1 MTDAEDSG
9 WSAIADV
16 WAELWGGFADPS
28 RRVVIEA
35 TGIGPG
41 SRVLDVGCGSGEF
54 LAMLGTLGAEA
65 AGIDPARRMVE
76 IARAAAPAADVRVGA
91 AEELPWPDASFD
103 VVTAF
108 NALQFAEDT
117 LDALAEMHRVTAPG
131 GLVAIVNWAERD
143 RNDLDA
149 VDTAV
154 AAAEGDEPAP
164 DGELRRERGIERVLA
179 DGGLEL
185 VSAGLVEVPWDV
197 PDAETLLQGVLMG
210 EDAAVA
216 AEIAPIV
223 LAAAE
228 PFRMETGAY
237 RLVNAFRYAVA
248 RRPVAAR

>member
-1 MTDAEDSG
+1 MIDAEDSE

-16 WAELWGGFADPS
+16 WAELWGSFADPS
-28 RRVVIEA
+28 RGVVIDA

-149 VDTAV
+149 IDTAV
-154 AAAEGDEPAP
+154 AAAEGDEPTP
-164 DGELRRERGIERVLA
+164 DGELRREGGVAQLLA
-179 DGGLEL
+179 DGGFEV
-185 VSAGLVEVPWDV
+185 VSAGLVEMPWEA
-197 PDAETLLQGVLMG
+197 PDAKTLLRGVLMG
-210 EDAAVA
+210 EDADIVS
-216 AEIAPIV
+216 EIAPVV

-228 PFRMETGAY
+228 SFRTETGAY

-248 RRPVAAR
+248 RRPAAAR